1 MAASLAEVRSR
12 LQDYADRGVFRGL
25 AEQPA
30 RGGRHRFSFRWL
42 APTPFIL
49 VYDPAAGT
57 LIFRDLLPNV
67 GSRSHRWPA
76 RSAGSFRA
84 APLRTCRRTGGL
96 IRPAPAC
103 DARVRRGALTVE
115 LVAKPAHHGYGVN
128 RAINLVH
135 ELFVHL
141 HTYHPEYMWENFD
154 ASQE

>member
-1 MAASLAEVRSR
+1 MAARLAEVRSR

-42 APTPFIL
+42 APAPFVL

-57 LIFRDLLPNV
+57 LTFRDLLPNV
-67 GSRSHRWPA
+67 GSRSPLAAALRRFIQGRTAAALPPHRRIDPA
-76 RSAGSFRA
+76 RAGVRCS
-84 APLRTCRRTGGL
+84 
-96 IRPAPAC
+96 
-103 DARVRRGALTVE
+103 VRRGALTVE

-154 ASQE
+154 APQE

>member
-67 GSRSHRWPA
+67 GSRTPLAGALRRFIQGRTASDLPPHRRIDPA
-76 RSAGSFRA
+76 RAGVRCS
-84 APLRTCRRTGGL
+84 L
-96 IRPAPAC
+96 
-103 DARVRRGALTVE
+103 RRGALTVE